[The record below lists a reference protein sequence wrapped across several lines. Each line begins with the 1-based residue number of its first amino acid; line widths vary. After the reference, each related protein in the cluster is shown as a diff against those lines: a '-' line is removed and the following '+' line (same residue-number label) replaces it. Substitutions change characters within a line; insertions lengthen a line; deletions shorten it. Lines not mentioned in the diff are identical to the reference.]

1 MCPILFVGRHMRPRQ
16 GHAWGG
22 LCFTEWSGRLV
33 MLRWGGQDDRFTQI
47 ITTMIQQDYNGDH
60 SGEDP
65 QHSEREARAG
75 DRDLICCLPRWEGG
89 VVVGVVVVLGVNRDL
104 ICCLSSIKM
113 KRWGSSVPGWWR
125 CCCYCCFWC
134 YFFVLWKLHFL
145 LRFYVY
151 RREGR
156 KGRTWT
162 WKVPHDENLKSVSPR
177 IQC

>member
-47 ITTMIQQDYNGDH
+47 IMTMIQQDYNGDH

-89 VVVGVVVVLGVNRDL
+89 VVVGVVVVVLGVNRDL
-104 ICCLSSIKM
+104 ICCLS
-113 KRWGSSVPGWWR
+113 RWEGGVPLSR
-125 CCCYCCFWC
+125 CWDC
-134 YFFVLWKLHFL
+134 LFL
-145 LRFYVY
+145 MLFLVCINCISCWDWLFTNEK
-151 RREGR
+151 EGQEELELE
-156 KGRTWT
+156 KAHMET
-162 WKVPHDENLKSVSPR
+162 
-177 IQC
+177 

>member
-47 ITTMIQQDYNGDH
+47 IMTMIQQDYNGDH

-104 ICCLSSIKM
+104 MCCLSRWEGEVPLSLDGDVVVATVVFDGIFLFCKNCNSCWDFLFTDEKEEKEELELEKCPMM
-113 KRWGSSVPGWWR
+113 K
-125 CCCYCCFWC
+125 
-134 YFFVLWKLHFL
+134 
-145 LRFYVY
+145 
-151 RREGR
+151 
-156 KGRTWT
+156 T
-162 WKVPHDENLKSVSPR
+162 
-177 IQC
+177 